1 MKMKHKRILNSLM
14 VIAISIGLLALPV
27 VSSAKEMIQQWEL
40 INPEGNIKIE
50 PMKVNAHPTT
60 LVGKT
65 VVLRANGKHNADNF
79 LNRVAELLQK
89 EVKDIKIIKSWEVAP
104 ETNTISQNPD
114 LSVKFAQKLASF
126 KPDLVIGSQC
136 D

>member
-1 MKMKHKRILNSLM
+1 MKHKRILNSLM

>member
-1 MKMKHKRILNSLM
+1 MKQKRFLNFLM
-14 VIAISIGLLALPV
+14 VAAIAIGLVAMPF
-27 VSSAKEMIQQWEL
+27 VSSAKEAVQQWDL
-40 INPEGNIKIE
+40 VNAEGTIKIE
-50 PMKVNAHPTT
+50 PMQVNAHPST
-60 LVGKT
+60 LEGKT
-65 VVLRANGKHNADNF
+65 VLLRSNGKHNADNY
-79 LNRVAELLQK
+79 LARVGELLLK

-114 LSVKFAQKLASF
+114 KSKEFAKTFAAL

>member
-1 MKMKHKRILNSLM
+1 MNKEFRK
-14 VIAISIGLLALPV
+14 ATAIGLFLMLVMFPGASL
-27 VSSAKEMIQQWEL
+27 SREAIQEWEL
-40 INPEGNIKIE
+40 VHPEGVIKIE
-50 PMKVNAHPTT
+50 PMKINAHPST

-65 VVLRANGKHNADNF
+65 VLLRSNGKHNADHY
-79 LNRVAELLQK
+79 LTRVAELLQK
-89 EVKDIKIIKSWEVAP
+89 EVKDVTIIKSWEVAP

-114 LSVKFAQKLASF
+114 KSKQFAQKLASF

>member
-1 MKMKHKRILNSLM
+1 MKQKLFLNVLM
-14 VIAISIGLLALPV
+14 AIAISVGLLTLPV

-40 INPEGNIKIE
+40 INPEGTIKVE
-50 PMKVNAHPTT
+50 PMQVNAHPST
-60 LVGKT
+60 LEGKT
-65 VVLRANGKHNADNF
+65 VLLRSNGKHNADNY
-79 LNRVAELLQK
+79 LARVSELLLK

-114 LSVKFAQKLASF
+114 KSKQFAKTFAGL